1 MGSFVRGCLAAMIVV
16 AAPLLARADAASETR
31 GPNGETPVDYREIVL
46 SDQEK
51 AEVRQGGYKAAI
63 LMHTT
68 SDFSNALE
76 AGAKSVFEELNIRL
90 VVTTDAEMDPSKQ
103 RTDVETAMAMQPDLL
118 IALVIDPVSGAV
130 AFRPAVAAGMKLVF
144 VSNLPNGFEHGR
156 DYAGIVTDDLFG
168 MGRAMAEMMADGLGG
183 QGKVALIYHDANYY
197 VTNQRDRAV
206 KAVLAERYP
215 GIEIVAEKGIAN
227 PEDGEAVASA
237 ILTQHPDIRAIYA
250 PWDAI
255 AEGVV
260 AAARA
265 AGRRDLQVYTMDLGA
280 ANAVD
285 LVKGGNMAGIV
296 SDLPYEIGRTLARI
310 GAKSLLKEDTPSF
323 VIVPATKIT
332 RQNIAGKWREIL
344 NRDAPQEVLDALN

>member
-1 MGSFVRGCLAAMIVV
+1 MRSFVRGCLAAMLVV
-16 AAPLLARADAASETR
+16 VAPLLARADVASETR
-31 GPNGETPVDYREIVL
+31 GPNGETPVDFRTIAL
-46 SDQEK
+46 SDLEK
-51 AEVRQGGYKAAI
+51 ATVRQGGYKAAI

-76 AGAKSVFEELNIRL
+76 AGARSVFDELGIRL
-90 VVTTDAEMDPSKQ
+90 LVTTDAEMDPSKQ

-118 IALVIDPVSGAV
+118 IALVIDPVSGAA
-130 AFRPAVAAGMKLVF
+130 AFRPAVASGMKLVF
-144 VSNLPNGFEHGR
+144 VSNLPDGFAHGR

-168 MGRAMAEMMADGLGG
+168 MGRSVAEMMADGLGG

-215 GIEIVAEKGIAN
+215 GIEIIAEKGIAN

-237 ILTQHPDIRAIYA
+237 ILTQHPDVRAIYA

-265 AGRRDLQVYTMDLGA
+265 AGRSDLQVYTMDLGA
-280 ANAVD
+280 ANALD

-310 GAKSLLKEDTPSF
+310 GAMSLLQEDTPSF

-332 RQNIAGKWREIL
+332 RRNIAEKWREVL
-344 NRDAPQEVLDALN
+344 NQDAPQEVLDALN